1 MSSRADGWNP
11 NPAERTDDANRDA
24 RMRER
29 RSRAGSPSPATM
41 PDGATSWQDIK
52 SRFVDDPAGAI
63 AAAEQLVQLAVEQKV
78 RSMKDEL
85 AALCAPGR
93 DEDEST
99 ESRRNRLIRY
109 QDYCERLAQSAA
121 H

>member
-1 MSSRADGWNP
+1 MVRRPEVGAW
-11 NPAERTDDANRDA
+11 
-24 RMRER
+24 
-29 RSRAGSPSPATM
+29 RSRSPTIRQAR
-41 PDGATSWQDIK
+41 
-52 SRFVDDPAGAI
+52 SR
-63 AAAEQLVQLAVEQKV
+63 AAEQLVQLAVEQKV

-99 ESRRNRLIRY
+99 EARRTRLIRY
-109 QDYCERLAQSAA
+109 QDYCERLAQSTA